1 MLKAGAHIVHRLPA
15 QDYRYMV
22 PLGADNPVPSGSLVN

>member
-15 QDYRYMV
+15 QDYRYTV
-22 PLGADNPVPSGSLVN
+22 PLGAYSPVPSRSLVN